1 MHETDFDTRFNVGS
15 WILEFDPKV
24 SMRDL
29 KIRMI
34 TTNDI
39 NFEVPQANFKKYKT
53 ELDFLKLTCPDD
65 VITGSFALILY
76 GLINRSYMDID
87 VLIKDKDRYPKSYYY
102 VDHSYIGDFGLTE
115 NRLGYKNHIYRKEIL
130 SDNPIVNVF
139 TYPINSLISIFGN
152 EYNFKVDY
160 FQDTDVKYNTFVHK
174 GHTFKIHCPVQIM
187 EQKLKMYQSNE
198 HPTSSFSDKHKTD
211 LFTIFK
217 NINFNIFVNSSK

>member
-39 NFEVPQANFKKYKT
+39 NFEVPQVNFKKYKT

-87 VLIKDKDRYPKSYYY
+87 VLIK
-102 VDHSYIGDFGLTE
+102 
-115 NRLGYKNHIYRKEIL
+115 
-130 SDNPIVNVF
+130 NVF

-160 FQDTDVKYNTFVHK
+160 FQDTDVKYNTFVYK

-217 NINFNIFVNSSK
+217 NINFNIFVNSSNSNSSK